1 VLLITVLMNVLLF
14 PYQHMLVV
22 FARDVLS
29 AGPEWL
35 GALVAAEGL
44 GSLVGALVI
53 ASRRGFI
60 PHRRIFAAAV
70 IVAPLLLIVF
80 AGSRWRWPCVV
91 LLVLIGAAESGFATM
106 QSTLVLLSAH
116 EDRRGGAMGIL
127 SACIG
132 TQPVGTLWLG
142 LLATGIGVA
151 GAMALNSLLAL
162 AAITPVAVALWRR
175 SPRPVE

>member
-1 VLLITVLMNVLLF
+1 
-14 PYQHMLVV
+14 
-22 FARDVLS
+22 
-29 AGPEWL
+29 
-35 GALVAAEGL
+35 
-44 GSLVGALVI
+44 
-53 ASRRGFI
+53 
-60 PHRRIFAAAV
+60 
-70 IVAPLLLIVF
+70 
-80 AGSRWRWPCVV
+80 
-91 LLVLIGAAESGFATM
+91 M

-151 GAMALNSLLAL
+151 GGDGAQQFLAL

-175 SPRPVE
+175 SPRRVE